1 MPLEPH
7 SELCQTSKMELFA
20 RIVKGCILTT
30 IFGSLMSNME
40 LLSYWNQVLVV
51 WWEGQYTILEVQ
63 F

>member
-7 SELCQTSKMELFA
+7 SELCQTSKMELLA

>member
-1 MPLEPH
+1 M
-7 SELCQTSKMELFA
+7 A
-20 RIVKGCILTT
+20 
-30 IFGSLMSNME
+30 NME

>member
-30 IFGSLMSNME
+30 IFGSLMANME